1 MNVAGAWVR
10 CEGLR
15 PRRAPLTPGCRQRGE
30 AVPLRVEMLGCAG
43 CPCWH
48 REAHLCFRTVP
59 AAVPGTSEALKPA
72 GLSAGSALHHT
83 SRGFSQPAQTA
94 GAWVAAV
101 LLLPVPA
108 PGGSASHAQTAA
120 LAGENGFAAIVPQG
134 VLLDP
139 ADAFCWLLSGS
150 LWGAS
155 ETTPKSALELS
166 PGVCPRP
173 KAAQSLTGVEL
184 CSLGSRSPWQQGEG
198 DFGQNYCSH
207 GVGATTRQ
215 VPHPHPTKSLIFPD
229 HPAPSSISVGWF
241 FQHCKKKR

>member
-1 MNVAGAWVR
+1 M
-10 CEGLR
+10 
-15 PRRAPLTPGCRQRGE
+15 PG
-30 AVPLRVEMLGCAG
+30 
-43 CPCWH
+43 
-48 REAHLCFRTVP
+48 VP
-59 AAVPGTSEALKPA
+59 AGTGKPISALEPCPPLSRVHMSEALKPA

-83 SRGFSQPAQTA
+83 SGGFSQPAQTA
-94 GAWVAAV
+94 GAWVAAF

-166 PGVCPRP
+166 PGACPQP
-173 KAAQSLTGVEL
+173 KAAQSLAGVEL
-184 CSLGSRSPWQQGEG
+184 CSLGLPVTLAAG
-198 DFGQNYCSH
+198 
-207 GVGATTRQ
+207 
-215 VPHPHPTKSLIFPD
+215 
-229 HPAPSSISVGWF
+229 
-241 FQHCKKKR
+241 